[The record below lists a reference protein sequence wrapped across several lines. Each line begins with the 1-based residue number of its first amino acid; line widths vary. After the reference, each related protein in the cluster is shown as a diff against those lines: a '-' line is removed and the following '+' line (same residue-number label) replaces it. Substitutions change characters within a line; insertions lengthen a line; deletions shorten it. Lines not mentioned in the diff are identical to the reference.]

1 MNEVQRQEQR
11 QVQSPVIAYSILP
24 EENQKI
30 MSKQEL
36 ASVMC
41 FLRKERFVEGY
52 TIDEDLYE
60 KIMVFFGKLTKLHE
74 EGLVRQYYLLRQY
87 VIKNNLI
94 GLFLYGKYMNSE
106 KSKFLHNYITQDKKV
121 INLSTQSISNVF
133 IEHHFKYDEVQLLCK
148 RTTNY
153 DNYIDLF

>member
-1 MNEVQRQEQR
+1 MSET
-11 QVQSPVIAYSILP
+11 QSPVIAYSILP
-24 EENQKI
+24 EESQKI

-52 TIDEDLYE
+52 SIDEDLFR
-60 KIMVFFGKLTKLHE
+60 KITVFFGKLTKLHN

-94 GLFLYGKYMNSE
+94 GLFLYGKYMSSD
-106 KSKFLHNYITQDKKV
+106 KSCSSRLHYPG
-121 INLSTQSISNVF
+121 
-133 IEHHFKYDEVQLLCK
+133 
-148 RTTNY
+148 
-153 DNYIDLF
+153 

>member
-1 MNEVQRQEQR
+1 MSESQC
-11 QVQSPVIAYSILP
+11 PVIAYSILP
-24 EENQKI
+24 EESQKI

-52 TIDEDLYE
+52 SIDEDLFR
-60 KIMVFFGKLTKLHE
+60 KIAVFFGKLTKLHE

-94 GLFLYGKYMNSE
+94 GLFLYGKYMPSD

-121 INLSTQSISNVF
+121 IKLSTQSISNVF
-133 IEHHFKYDEVQLLCK
+133 IEHHFKYDEVQSLCK
-148 RTTNY
+148 RTENY

>member
-1 MNEVQRQEQR
+1 MYCNMSEVQG
-11 QVQSPVIAYSILP
+11 QVISYSILP
-24 EENQKI
+24 EESQKI

-36 ASVMC
+36 TAVMC

-52 TIDEDLYE
+52 TIDEDLFR
-60 KIMVFFGKLTKLHE
+60 KIVIFFGKLTKLHE

-94 GLFLYGKYMNSE
+94 GLFLYGKYMPSH

-121 INLSTQSISNVF
+121 IKLSTHSISNVF
-133 IEHHFKYDEVQLLCK
+133 IEHHFNYEEVQLLCK
-148 RTTNY
+148 KTPNY
-153 DNYIDLF
+153 NNYIDLFS